1 LEFAYL
7 VTAGALAT
15 SDAKRVVLKYHRREK
30 VQSCVSQ
37 AGLLAT
43 QVARVKDNR
52 VKYTAMDSINDV
64 VCLNAKTK
72 IWSEKWFSCLRVF
85 IF

>member
-30 VQSCVSQ
+30 VQSCVNQ
-37 AGLLAT
+37 AGLLTT
-43 QVARVKDNR
+43 QVARVQDNM
-52 VKYTAMDSINDV
+52 VAYAMDIINDLV
-64 VCLNAKTK
+64 YSNANTK
-72 IWSEKWFSCLRVF
+72 AWSEMWLSF
-85 IF
+85 